1 MRNNNA
7 MGILFSNMHDEALR
21 DLTALRALGSVPF
34 GGPVPA
40 Y

>member
-21 DLTALRALGSVPF
+21 DLTALPGAGFGSLWR
-34 GGPVPA
+34 PVPA